1 MASTNPISI
10 LICEDEQIAA
20 LDLKERVEHL
30 GHRVIGVVETPHEA
44 LAVSRKEKPDLVL
57 MDVFL
62 HGHSSG
68 LEAAQQL
75 EETLHIPS
83 IFISGSSDRA
93 VLERAQRAHPL
104 AYLVKPFRDNELK
117 LAIEFGMDNH
127 RVVTS
132 LQRDL
137 GLYQALFE
145 REEQI
150 EGPKIESGE
159 VLRDVVGAVAHELS
173 STLVTMMTELS
184 WLVESSTLQALERRS
199 ARGVLRLCEDS
210 HRLIQRLLWAS
221 QEGPR
226 ELSVVL
232 VSELVHEV
240 SERIKNWVK
249 PIKGVEIAFER
260 DDLVVF
266 CDRKAVVNA
275 LIGAIISI
283 DHARHSPGT
292 ISISVGRKEPVVS
305 GEGDQVILREEPG
318 SFVVLSLHCPVTELA
333 YRDLESMTK
342 TFAPEHIVPQHV
354 GLGLAVAYGVV
365 RAHGGWMEVKSSKES
380 GTTVQLF
387 LPEVQA
393 H

>member
-1 MASTNPISI
+1 MASENPISI
-10 LICEDEQIAA
+10 LICEDEHVAA
-20 LDLKERVEHL
+20 LDLKQRVEHL
-30 GHRVIGVVETPHEA
+30 GHRVIAVVETPQEA
-44 LAVSRKEKPDLVL
+44 LALSRREKPDLVL

-62 HGHSSG
+62 HGKSSG
-68 LEAAQQL
+68 LDAARQL
-75 EETLHIPS
+75 EESLHIPS
-83 IFISGSSDRA
+83 IFISGSSDREI
-93 VLERAQRAHPL
+93 LEGAHRAHPL
-104 AYLVKPFRDNELK
+104 AYLMKPIRDSELK

-127 RVVTS
+127 RVVSS

-173 STLVTMMTELS
+173 STLVTMITELT

-199 ARGVLRLCEDS
+199 ARGALRLCEDS

-240 SERIKNWVK
+240 SERMRSWVK
-249 PIKGVEIAFER
+249 PIEGVEIAFER

-275 LIGAIISI
+275 LIGALISI

-292 ISISVGRKEPVVS
+292 IRISVGRKEPAFL
-305 GEGDQVILREEPG
+305 GDDDQATLREEPG
-318 SFVVLSLHCPVTELA
+318 SYVVITLHCSVTELA
-333 YRDLESMTK
+333 YRDVESMTK
-342 TFAPEHIVPQHV
+342 SFAPEHIVPQHV

-380 GTTVQLF
+380 GTSVQLF

>member
-1 MASTNPISI
+1 MNPISI
-10 LICEDEQIAA
+10 LICEDEPIAA

-30 GHRVIGVVETPHEA
+30 GHRVVGIVETPHDA
-44 LAVSRKEKPDLVL
+44 LALSRKEKPDLVL
-57 MDVFL
+57 MDVYL
-62 HGHSSG
+62 HGRSSG
-68 LEAAQQL
+68 LETARQL
-75 EETLHIPS
+75 EESMHIPS
-83 IFISGSSDRA
+83 IFISGSSERE
-93 VLERAQRAHPL
+93 VLEGAQRAHPL
-104 AYLVKPFRDNELK
+104 AYLVKPIRDKDLE
-117 LAIEFGMDNH
+117 LAIEFGMGH
-127 RVVTS
+127 HQMMTS

-159 VLRDVVGAVAHELS
+159 ILRDVVGAVAHELS
-173 STLVTMMTELS
+173 STLVTMMTELT
-184 WLVESSTLQALERRS
+184 WLVDSSTLQALERRA

-240 SERIKNWVK
+240 SERMKDWVK
-249 PIKGVEIAFER
+249 PIQEIEISFDR

-266 CDRKAVVNA
+266 CDRKAVTNA
-275 LIGAIISI
+275 MIGAIVSI
-283 DHARHSPGT
+283 DHARHSPGQ
-292 ISISVGRKEPVVS
+292 ISIGVGRKELLS
-305 GEGDQVILREEPG
+305 ASEGDEAILREEPG
-318 SFVVLSLHCPVTELA
+318 SFVVITIRCPVTELN
-333 YRDLESMTK
+333 YRDVESMTK

-365 RAHGGWMEVKSSKES
+365 RAHGGWMEVHSSRES
-380 GTTVQLF
+380 GTEVQLF